1 MLDDL
6 LAARERLIKVSSQLL
21 VPIKEMKEAGL
32 EEQARV
38 IEKACKHP
46 LLTLKE
52 EIKGLEEQVKEVIEV
67 EDSLQKQYKSI
78 TTVPGVGMITALQ
91 LIVHTHH
98 FKRFTRAKKL
108 ACYAGV
114 APFPYQ
120 SGSSVR
126 GRNKEHPMESK
137 TLKTALHMCA
147 LSVIRFKGEMKA
159 YFDRKVK
166 EGKNKMSI
174 LNAIRNKILQR
185 IFACDRDGRLFVA
198 KVV

>member
-1 MLDDL
+1 
-6 LAARERLIKVSSQLL
+6 
-21 VPIKEMKEAGL
+21 
-32 EEQARV
+32 
-38 IEKACKHP
+38 
-46 LLTLKE
+46 LLTLKKE
-52 EIKGLEEQVKEVIEV
+52 VKGLEEQVKELTQG
-67 EDSLQKQYKSI
+67 EDSLKKQYKSI
-78 TTVPGVGMITALQ
+78 TSVPGIGMITALQ
-91 LIVHTHH
+91 LMVHTHH
-98 FKRFTRAKKL
+98 FKRFTSAKKV

-126 GRNKEHPMESK
+126 GRSKVHPMANK

-174 LNAIRNKILQR
+174 LNAIRNKLLHR
-185 IFACDRDGRLFVA
+185 IFVCVRDGRLFVA
-198 KVV
+198 KVA